1 MFKAV
6 KDFITKYKQATDIS
20 LNVAYNTIEV
30 QRKKIAELESTLNEC
45 YEKMDDMGERYDKW

>member
-45 YEKMDDMGERYDKW
+45 YEKMENQ